1 MVVVEVEAI
10 VRSGLVI
17 ISSFF
22 VIRCAKYII
31 KNNVELL

>member
-17 ISSFF
+17 ISSFCGLDAPN
-22 VIRCAKYII
+22 I
-31 KNNVELL
+31 LLK